1 MKSEIQ
7 RQESVG
13 HGEDSEFKRNQLVLP
28 LGTGGGVTD
37 LYCLRLPGG
46 CTDN

>member
-1 MKSEIQ
+1 MKSDIY
-7 RQESVG
+7 RQDSVG

-28 LGTGGGVTD
+28 LGTGRGITD
-37 LYCLRLPGG
+37 LYCLRLLGG